1 MKTICTAHVTMEQV
15 PGARS
20 NAHDVALITQYLA
33 AVAENNSAR
42 SHGVLPK
49 MPRSRTKTE
58 PIVGATLS
66 RLSLHHSDFSEAI
79 SMENRYFTSDFTS
92 LS

>member
-1 MKTICTAHVTMEQV
+1 MPTMSLD
-15 PGARS
+15 PPT
-20 NAHDVALITQYLA
+20 LIVQYLA

-79 SMENRYFTSDFTS
+79 SMENRYFTSDFSS